1 MNLEEHWNSIFNK
14 TDDNKLGWWEDE
26 TSQTLKF
33 IENININ
40 SSTNIF
46 LAGAGTSVLVD
57 KLIKQD
63 CNLIL
68 NDISFIALEK
78 LKSRLKNSSK
88 LDFFQYDLSKPF
100 IKENI
105 DIWIDRAVLHFLLK
119 EKDIE
124 IYFEN
129 LNKNLKIGSFALF
142 AQFKIGGATSC
153 ASLEIKQY
161 DIDELSKRLGE
172 NFELIL
178 SEDYDFINPFGNK
191 KEYIYALFRKIKS

>member
-14 TDDNKLGWWEDE
+14 TDDNKLGWWENE

-57 KLIKQD
+57 ELIKKD
-63 CNLIL
+63 CNLVL
-68 NDISFIALEK
+68 NDISFVALEK
-78 LKSRLKNSSK
+78 LKSRLRDNLK

-100 IKENI
+100 IKDSI
-105 DIWIDRAVLHFLLK
+105 DLWIDRAVLHFLLE

-124 IYFEN
+124 NYFEN
-129 LNKNLKIGSFALF
+129 LNKNTKKDSLVFFAE
-142 AQFKIGGATSC
+142 FKKGGAKSC

-161 DIDELSKRLGE
+161 DVHELSKRLGKK
-172 NFELIL
+172 FELIL

>member
-14 TDDNKLGWWEDE
+14 TDDNKLGWWENE

-57 KLIKQD
+57 ELIKKD

-88 LDFFQYDLSKPF
+88 LDFFQYDLSKLF
-100 IKENI
+100 VKENI

-129 LNKNLKIGSFALF
+129 LNKNLRIGSFALF

-191 KEYIYALFRKIKS
+191 KEYIYALYKRVK

>member
-57 KLIKQD
+57 ELIKQD

-88 LDFFQYDLSKPF
+88 LDFFQYDLSKLF
-100 IKENI
+100 VKENI

-129 LNKNLKIGSFALF
+129 LNKNLRIGSFALF

-178 SEDYDFINPFGNK
+178 SENYDFINPFGNK
-191 KEYIYALFRKIKS
+191 KEYIYALYKRVK

>member
-57 KLIKQD
+57 ELIKQD

-88 LDFFQYDLSKPF
+88 LDFFQYDLSKLF
-100 IKENI
+100 VKENI

-129 LNKNLKIGSFALF
+129 LNKNLRIGSFALF

-191 KEYIYALFRKIKS
+191 KEYIYALYKRVK

>member
-57 KLIKQD
+57 ELIKQD

-78 LKSRLKNSSK
+78 LKLRLKNSSK

-100 IKENI
+100 VKENI
-105 DIWIDRAVLHFLLK
+105 DIWIDRAVSHFLLK
-119 EKDIE
+119 EKDIK

-191 KEYIYALFRKIKS
+191 KEYIYALYKRVK

>member
-57 KLIKQD
+57 ELIKKD

-178 SEDYDFINPFGNK
+178 SENYDFINPFGNK
-191 KEYIYALFRKIKS
+191 KEYIYALYKRVK

>member
-14 TDDNKLGWWEDE
+14 TDDKNLGWWENE

-40 SSTNIF
+40 SYTTIF

-57 KLIKQD
+57 ELIKKD

-105 DIWIDRAVLHFLLK
+105 DLWIDRAVLHFLLEEK
-119 EKDIE
+119 EIE
-124 IYFEN
+124 IYFKN

-191 KEYIYALFRKIKS
+191 KEYIYALYKRIK

>member
-14 TDDNKLGWWEDE
+14 TDDNKLGWWENE

-57 KLIKQD
+57 ELIKKD

-78 LKSRLKNSSK
+78 LKLRLKNSSK

-100 IKENI
+100 VKENI

-129 LNKNLKIGSFALF
+129 LNKNLRIGSFALF

-161 DIDELSKRLGE
+161 DIYELSKRLGE

-191 KEYIYALFRKIKS
+191 KEYVYALYKRVK

>member
-57 KLIKQD
+57 ELIKQD

-88 LDFFQYDLSKPF
+88 LDFFQYDLSKLF
-100 IKENI
+100 VKENI

-119 EKDIE
+119 EKDIK

-191 KEYIYALFRKIKS
+191 KEYIYALYKRVK

>member
-57 KLIKQD
+57 ELIKQD

-88 LDFFQYDLSKPF
+88 LDFFQYDLSKLF
-100 IKENI
+100 VKENI

-191 KEYIYALFRKIKS
+191 KEYIYALYKRVK